1 MVREICQDLAEE
13 GTRTKSGA
21 MPLELAQ
28 VWKFPAVFAPHL
40 QLLSVRQQS
49 NLTLPPET
57 NFF

>member
-1 MVREICQDLAEE
+1 MAKE
-13 GTRTKSGA
+13 GTRTRAGA

-28 VWKFPAVFAPHL
+28 VWKFPAVFTPDL

-49 NLTLPPET
+49 NLTLQPET